1 MLGKLVKY
9 DLKYAFRIFLLVH
22 GIYLLICILLRL
34 LVMNQ
39 LDFSKPEEV
48 LVPPITLILI
58 LEIFL
63 LSAVSLTTS
72 LLIALRFY
80 RNLVLYRMYFLHMR
94 RIFLYLLMLVHH
106 QMNRICIR

>member
-48 LVPPITLILI
+48 LVPPITLILPG
-58 LEIFL
+58 
-63 LSAVSLTTS
+63 
-72 LLIALRFY
+72 RKGKK
-80 RNLVLYRMYFLHMR
+80 
-94 RIFLYLLMLVHH
+94 
-106 QMNRICIR
+106 